1 MFSISSHPN
10 ILRTISYDYYYFVMN
25 VMKNDSYFR
34 FRLGEGLELMI
45 RCIKEQKYAS
55 GTDMLFIQLP

>member
-1 MFSISSHPN
+1 M
-10 ILRTISYDYYYFVMN
+10 Y

-55 GTDMLFIQLP
+55 GNDMSFIQLP